1 MCSRLSLL
9 VISYAF
15 ERKKNNFSLQIRD
28 KLLLLFVVV
37 ILISWLWFRSSVNN
51 ENTQPTMERLFEVAM
66 QPIGSTMYIWGGGWQ
81 NDDEESGIGLTRIGV
96 SPIWK
101 EFAKKQDATYNY
113 EEYRYE
119 SELGLDCSGYVGWV
133 MYNLFETEDGKEGYV
148 TLSTEMAENFASRGW
163 GTLYKNPKQFLSGDI
178 VSMDGHV
185 WICLGTCDD
194 GSVLLVHS
202 SPPGVSICGTETSS
216 EETSIAVQ
224 LAERFMETYYEKW
237 QSMYPKRAVSQT
249 YLEDVTVMRWNE
261 KTIADA
267 KIYQNMSGQEVFEI
281 LDELKK

>member
-1 MCSRLSLL
+1 MRQ
-9 VISYAF
+9 IS
-15 ERKKNNFSLQIRD
+15 KKNNFTLKKSD
-28 KLLLLFVVV
+28 KLLLIFVVV
-37 ILISWLWFRSSVNN
+37 VLIGWLWFRSFVNN
-51 ENTQPTMERLFEVAM
+51 GTTQPTMERLFEVAM
-66 QPIGSTMYIWGGGWQ
+66 QPIGSTMYIWGGGWE
-81 NDDEESGIGLTRIGV
+81 DEGIGV
-96 SPIWK
+96 SPIWE

-133 MYNLFETEDGKEGYV
+133 IYNLFETEDGKEGYV

-163 GTLYKNPKQFLSGDI
+163 GTLYKNPKQFLAGDI

-216 EETSIAVQ
+216 KETTSVAVQ

-237 QSMYPKRAVSQT
+237 QSMYPKRVVSQT

-267 KIYQNMSGQEVFEI
+267 KKYQNMSGEEVMQI
-281 LDELKK
+281 LDRLK

>member
-1 MCSRLSLL
+1 MRQ
-9 VISYAF
+9 ISKKKYCF
-15 ERKKNNFSLQIRD
+15 ERKKNNSSLQMSD
-28 KLLLLFVVV
+28 KLLLLFVVIV
-37 ILISWLWFRSSVNN
+37 LIGWLWFRSFVNN
-51 ENTQPTMERLFEVAM
+51 GNAQPTMERLFEVAM

-96 SPIWK
+96 SPTWE

-113 EEYRYE
+113 EEYRYK

-133 MYNLFETEDGKEGYV
+133 IYNLFETEDGKEGYV

-163 GTLYKNPKQFLSGDI
+163 GTLYKNPKQFLAGDI

-216 EETSIAVQ
+216 KETTSIAVQ

-237 QSMYPKRAVSQT
+237 QSMYPKRTVSQT

-267 KIYQNMSGQEVFEI
+267 KTYQNMSGEEVMEI
-281 LDELKK
+281 LEGNYK